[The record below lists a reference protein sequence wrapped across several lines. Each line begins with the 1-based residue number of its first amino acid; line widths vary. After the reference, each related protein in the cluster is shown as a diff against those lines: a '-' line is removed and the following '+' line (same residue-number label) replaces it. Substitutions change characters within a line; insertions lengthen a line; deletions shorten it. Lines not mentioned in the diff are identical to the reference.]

1 MYQHKHPKAD
11 GERAMAGM
19 TLRMADGGFF
29 SKLKPNFLKSGNER
43 FAEAQAQAKTTST
56 PAQRPTMAPV
66 TAGTR
71 FDPSVALRQR
81 EAAAGLRDGG
91 ELRMQSGGTIP
102 MLPPKEQTPIPDFMR
117 RNQFKD
123 GGEVPGEGE
132 GDKVPALYEPGE
144 FVVSNDMLDDVPSL
158 RGRLHELREGTLA
171 KRGKTVAQADE
182 AAYSG
187 GHEQTQNGQDDGPQ
201 RLDDSAGRVR
211 GNRGDRSR
219 SDPPVSLRLAS
230 GGDWSFDPATKS
242 WTESAK
248 LSDSRSLVPVAGPKP
263 IPAPLP
269 MSPSAAPAGPSTA
282 SKFFGSADEWKNV
295 GTRAAATGE
304 KFANA
309 AQESLRNTGTLT
321 AGGGNAA
328 TRFLGAAA
336 RKLGPVGG
344 LAEAAYGASQGD
356 TGRVL
361 GGAGDATASMLLAT
375 PAAPAAGLYLAG
387 RAGQQ
392 LGGAAYDAL
401 PQDTQNT
408 IGGTVNNTLRSI
420 PFVGKYL
427 GVDGDRIAQA
437 NAEASGPTPGLPG
450 YSPKLTP
457 ADGAPT
463 LRSPSATAAPTFT
476 APDPSTRSL
485 RQGNYTVPA
494 GEFGP
499 EDGIVYRSGNSF
511 SGRNIS
517 GYEGNGKN
525 PVGVIPGVSQA
536 VIDRDLTNPDGSRWS
551 AADNATMA
559 ANIRD
564 GVDPYLGTSRQAG
577 QDRARAD
584 ANIERLALSEA
595 GTPGRRAAMKILAD
609 REQNATTL
617 RGQDITAS
625 GQAQTARNAAASAAA
640 LKAQQDRQYELD
652 VAKFGQEAANK
663 KRDDKRAGDA
673 AFDTRIKG
681 LVGDDADG
689 TKAAGIRTAANAFLA
704 NKQAE
709 MEAALKADPNN
720 KRAAAI
726 LKDIQENGVSGM
738 DEDTLRNLTL
748 GTKAN
753 QLAQENDSAWW
764 NPFGGTAKNTSTPV
778 TSLRQQK
785 NMIFPN
791 QDITDNGQ
799 IIPSRVVEE
808 NPDLLRLRR

>member
-102 MLPPKEQTPIPDFMR
+102 MLPPKDQTPIPDFMR

-144 FVVSNDMLDDVPSL
+144 FVVSNDMLDDAPGL
-158 RGRLHELREGTLA
+158 RNQLHELREDALA
-171 KRGKTVAQADE
+171 KRGKTVAEADE

-187 GHEQTQNGQDDGPQ
+187 EPLRANDGVDPLKRYPAVYDSEVVGGTNENNG
-201 RLDDSAGRVR
+201 RLRSGVQAG
-211 GNRGDRSR
+211 DE
-219 SDPPVSLRLAS
+219 SLR
-230 GGDWSFDPATKS
+230 GAT
-242 WTESAK
+242 
-248 LSDSRSLVPVAGPKP
+248 
-263 IPAPLP
+263 
-269 MSPSAAPAGPSTA
+269 
-282 SKFFGSADEWKNV
+282 
-295 GTRAAATGE
+295 TRAAPPRVDGVYRADVPGTGSAGSVRPDSV
-304 KFANA
+304 K
-309 AQESLRNTGTLT
+309 T
-321 AGGGNAA
+321 AGTYSPEASAYRNERYGQAGPPRPTPPASSTAPQGSLLRQAA
-328 TRFLGAAA
+328 EGAGRGAAEVTK
-336 RKLGPVGG
+336 RTKNNL
-344 LAEAAYGASQGD
+344 
-356 TGRVL
+356 R
-361 GGAGDATASMLLAT
+361 DATTTGHYGPFLA
-375 PAAPAAGLYLAG
+375 
-387 RAGQQ
+387 
-392 LGGAAYDAL
+392 
-401 PQDTQNT
+401 
-408 IGGTVNNTLRSI
+408 
-420 PFVGKYL
+420 
-427 GVDGDRIAQA
+427 
-437 NAEASGPTPGLPG
+437 
-450 YSPKLTP
+450 
-457 ADGAPT
+457 
-463 LRSPSATAAPTFT
+463 ATAAAETLRTYNETPEDDYYRRFGLDPNDRTIARDIGTRLGGMATDFGSHLLDTPVNLFNAVTGKDVQLPGGSFRDIVTRQDNPTNAAASSLRESAPKAQAQNPGVQAQNPGVQAPTAFT
-476 APDPSTRSL
+476 APDTSTRSL

-499 EDGIVYRSGNSF
+499 EAGVVYRKGNSF
-511 SGRNIS
+511 SGRDVS
-517 GYEGNGKN
+517 GYVGSGKN
-525 PVGVIPGVSQA
+525 PIGIVPGMSKEL
-536 VIDRDLTNPDGSRWS
+536 IDETLRNPDGSRWS

-609 REQNATTL
+609 REQNAVTL